1 MQLLRTQLSPQEIKK
16 KAVVPIGLNPLNEVM
31 YMDLNDSIAHLLV
44 AGTTGSGKSVSL
56 NSIVLSMMCLYT
68 PEELRF
74 VFVDPKQ
81 VEFSIYENAS
91 HTDKVI
97 TGVEETADYLDSLAI
112 EMDKRYTLFSK
123 SFAKNISSYNEQC
136 IEDGHPE
143 DCLSR
148 MIVVFDEFADFMLQD
163 KETADRISE
172 VIKRLGQKS
181 RAAGIHLII
190 CTQTPK
196 ADVIDT
202 SIRNNLSGRLCL
214 RVADANASN
223 IVIDQSGAELLAG
236 KGDYL
241 MKGNNNKIER
251 GMSPFLDDRTQR
263 TLLKYFSK

>member
-1 MQLLRTQLSPQEIKK
+1 LWRK
-16 KAVVPIGLNPLNEVM
+16 
-31 YMDLNDSIAHLLV
+31 
-44 AGTTGSGKSVSL
+44 
-56 NSIVLSMMCLYT
+56 
-68 PEELRF
+68 
-74 VFVDPKQ
+74 
-81 VEFSIYENAS
+81 
-91 HTDKVI
+91 
-97 TGVEETADYLDSLAI
+97 
-112 EMDKRYTLFSK
+112 
-123 SFAKNISSYNEQC
+123 
-136 IEDGHPE
+136 
-143 DCLSR
+143 
-148 MIVVFDEFADFMLQD
+148 D

-223 IVIDQSGAELLAG
+223 VVIDQSGAELLAG